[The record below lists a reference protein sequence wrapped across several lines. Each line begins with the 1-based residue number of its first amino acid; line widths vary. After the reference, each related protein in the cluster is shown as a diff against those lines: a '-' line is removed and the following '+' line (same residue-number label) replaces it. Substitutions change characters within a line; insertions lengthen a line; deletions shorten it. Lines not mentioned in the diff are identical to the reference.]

1 VNDGNRRAGRC
12 HFFTHSAEGE
22 KPLFTQHE
30 IAKVACG
37 GPRRLCSFP
46 SKVDRAAAGPRRGK
60 QEVFSS
66 VHAAKASSSAGSGGV
81 RERQAASVNESKDE
95 TRKRKKAGRGRLI
108 GTSDIL
114 HVPFYRSAP
123 IGSSCPC
130 SVDTKC
136 RCSLSVSC

>member
-1 VNDGNRRAGRC
+1 MGIAVPGDVT
-12 HFFTHSAEGE
+12 FLLIQLKGE

-95 TRKRKKAGRGRLI
+95 TRKRKKAGRGEGGSSEPAI
-108 GTSDIL
+108 FFTSLSIDQPPSAH
-114 HVPFYRSAP
+114 HVPVA
-123 IGSSCPC
+123 
-130 SVDTKC
+130 
-136 RCSLSVSC
+136 